1 MPRTK
6 ESFFITLLVFLTLLN
21 IYDFYNDYQENEQN
35 PLNLAIEALI
45 PSAIEFSVS
54 IFFTIT

>member
-1 MPRTK
+1 MPSNEYRYLRD
-6 ESFFITLLVFLTLLN
+6 FIKQDSKWENAEYTNFIHALN
-21 IYDFYNDYQENEQN
+21 EKH
-35 PLNLAIEALI
+35 I